1 MTAVHRKD
9 VQLADMTTRR
19 RRQTGFTLIEMMVVT
34 AILALVAMTVF
45 PNLAR
50 IQDAGRKREFVR
62 SLTSMAR
69 EAREQA
75 ILSAST
81 VSLRLDDTSLV
92 IESAGA
98 LEEDARTL
106 RTKSM
111 PDGFSAQRT
120 NVDGLDS
127 SSAEWELRFY
137 ADGSSDRGGIE
148 LADDTGALYSLVIDN
163 DRGQARLVSGELPV
177 LTEETWQAG
186 EIERRG

>member
-1 MTAVHRKD
+1 MTFANRKD
-9 VQLADMTTRR
+9 VLNTDMTTRR
-19 RRQTGFTLIEMMVVT
+19 RRQNGFTLIEMMVVT

-50 IQDAGRKREFVR
+50 IQEAHRKREFVR
-62 SLTSMAR
+62 SLTSIAR

-81 VSLRLDDTSLV
+81 VALRLDDSSLV
-92 IESAGA
+92 VESAGSVDQ
-98 LEEDARTL
+98 DARTL
-106 RTKSM
+106 RTKAM
-111 PDGFSAQRT
+111 PSGFSAQRT

-127 SSAEWELRFY
+127 SSAEWELKFY